1 VPHLQTPMESYK
13 LAFKFFVEDASLLT
27 GHEFVPL
34 LHKWIQQH
42 KVADH
47 LSIDVAD
54 YEHVH
59 NGPGTLLITH
69 EANFAMD
76 RADGRLGLLYV
87 RKQPI
92 ASASNF
98 PQRLRAVARPV
109 LEAAQ
114 RLEEDL
120 PGKIKFRTDEFAFR
134 IYDRL
139 LGPNTSETF
148 AAVKSDLESFV
159 KDLYGSTPSSLDFH
173 PSLQSLFEVTVKAPA
188 SPEIATLLERLGAG
202 APARS

>member
-1 VPHLQTPMESYK
+1 MPPQIPMESFK

-34 LHKWIQQH
+34 FHKWIQQH

-47 LSIDVAD
+47 LCIDVAD

-69 EANFAMD
+69 EANFSMD
-76 RADGRLGLLYV
+76 RADGKFGLLYV
-87 RKQPI
+87 RKQAI
-92 ASASNF
+92 AGANTF
-98 PQRLRAVARPV
+98 PQRLRAVVRPV
-109 LEAAQ
+109 LQAAQ

-139 LGPNTSETF
+139 LGPNSIETF
-148 AAVKSDLESFV
+148 AAVKPDLESFV
-159 KDLYGSTPSSLDFH
+159 TGLYGSAPSALEFY
-173 PSLQSLFEVTVKAPA
+173 PSPESLFEVIIKAPA
-188 SPEIATLLERLGAG
+188 SPAIAKLLERLTA
-202 APARS
+202 

>member
-1 VPHLQTPMESYK
+1 MESYK
-13 LAFKFFVEDASLLT
+13 LAFKFFVKDASALT

-34 LHKWIQQH
+34 FHKWIQQH

-47 LSIDVAD
+47 LPIDVAD

-76 RADGRLGLLYV
+76 RADGKLGLLYV

-92 ASASNF
+92 AAATF
-98 PQRLRAVARPV
+98 GERLRAIARPV

-120 PGKIKFRTDEFAFR
+120 AGKIKFRTDEFAFR

-139 LGPNTSETF
+139 LGPNNPQTL
-148 AAVKSDLESFV
+148 AAIKPDLESFIAE
-159 KDLYGSTPSSLDFH
+159 LYGSAPLVLEFH
-173 PSLQSLFEVTVKAPA
+173 PSEQSLFEVIVKAPTA
-188 SPEIATLLERLGAG
+188 PTIGSLLKRLPTPVAAHG
-202 APARS
+202 